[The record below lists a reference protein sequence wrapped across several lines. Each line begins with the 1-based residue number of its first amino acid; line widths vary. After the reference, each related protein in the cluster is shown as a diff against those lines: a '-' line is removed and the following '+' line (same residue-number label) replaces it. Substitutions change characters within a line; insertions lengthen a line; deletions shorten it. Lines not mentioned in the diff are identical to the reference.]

1 MFYLSAGREADQS
14 DIGNSADQGRPRG
27 RVVTTTRLIYI
38 YVPTQGIFIGYV
50 TSHNLVKNINLNASI
65 SFTYNSRQNLNLTA
79 GFFFR
84 LSP

>member
-14 DIGNSADQGRPRG
+14 DIGNPVGQRPAG
-27 RVVTTTRLIYI
+27 WPVVTTPPAIKI

-50 TSHNLVKNINLNASI
+50 TLYNLVKNINLNASI